1 MRRALLAFVSL
12 VALAAP
18 TAAGAAGDVTI
29 RGVGLD
35 EFPRVQLTAV
45 VPQGSRPALAEDGR
59 PAGYVEARDLG
70 SAQAIVL
77 AVDNSSSMSGRPLR
91 EAKRAA
97 GEFLA
102 GRNAGTV
109 GLVAFGHEALALTAP
124 TAPQSDVERVL
135 ASLAPDTATGTALYD
150 AVGLSV
156 ARLKQM
162 ADGTRILV
170 LLTDGHDLGSKSTLA
185 RAIAAAKRAHVIVY
199 SIAAGSRSD
208 REPLVELASATGGR
222 LFDAG
227 DSARLGATYR
237 ALARELD
244 RTWQISYLSRAHA
257 GDRAALTVR
266 AGGATAK
273 TSAADSDAE
282 ARTAACDSRLD
293 RAAARSRP
301 RSSSCSQRSCS
312 APPPLLDAGA
322 AAPSRSALY
331 SSRTSHA
338 VTLPR
343 RHRRTGTPDSSHCS
357 TGPSGRSTTSRA
369 EVAWPRCSSARA

>member
-1 MRRALLAFVSL
+1 MKRALLTFVAL
-12 VALAAP
+12 VALALP
-18 TAAGAAGDVTI
+18 TAAAASGDVTI
-29 RGVGLD
+29 RGVGVD

-45 VPQGSRPALAEDGR
+45 VPKGASPALTENGL

-70 SAQAIVL
+70 SAQAVVL

-124 TAPQSDVERVL
+124 ATPQSDVERVL

-156 ARLKQM
+156 ARLRQM

-170 LLTDGHDLGSKSTLA
+170 LLTDGHDLGSKTTLA
-185 RAIAAAKRAHVIVY
+185 RAIAAARHAHVIVY
-199 SIAAGSRSD
+199 SIATGSSSD
-208 REPLVELASATGGR
+208 REPLLHLASATGGR
-222 LFDAG
+222 LFDAA

-244 RTWQISYLSRAHA
+244 RTCQLSYLSRAHA
-257 GDRAALTVR
+257 GDRATLTVR
-266 AGGATAK
+266 AGGATAE
-273 TSAADSDAE
+273 TSLQVPAAGPGLLHAIPGSIVSSPI
-282 ARTAACDSRLD
+282 TAAVVVLL
-293 RAAARSRP
+293 AA
-301 RSSSCSQRSCS
+301 
-312 APPPLLDAGA
+312 LL
-322 AAPSRSALY
+322 L
-331 SSRTSHA
+331 
-338 VTLPR
+338 
-343 RHRRTGTPDSSHCS
+343 
-357 TGPSGRSTTSRA
+357 
-369 EVAWPRCSSARA
+369 